1 MRGLRKG
8 LSFALGC
15 LLLLPL
21 GALAQADGDVRL
33 NQVQVLG
40 THNRY
45 KQAMNP
51 RVMAEVAPQIDW
63 LFQGM
68 LARMSP
74 SQRALFKE
82 EHPAEGL
89 SVHANLDAALGRIL
103 DVIPARREAA

>member
-8 LSFALGC
+8 WSFALGC

-40 THNRY
+40 MHNRY
-45 KQAMNP
+45 KQTIDP
-51 RVMAEVAPQIDW
+51 RVMAEVTPQIDQ

-68 LARMSP
+68 LGRMSP

-89 SVHANLDAALGRIL
+89 RTSIGRSPTSIRRSAASST
-103 DVIPARREAA
+103 